1 MLGLVRGMFVSAKGN
16 AYKRSLLSQAGRD
29 LKRAMELALAN
40 APDTPGHEQAW
51 VLAES
56 ALEMVGRTMHWNES
70 LVPVQA
76 ALRFR
81 VNGGRWG
88 AKR

>member
-1 MLGLVRGMFVSAKGN
+1 MLGLVRGMFVSARGD
-16 AYKRSLLSQAGRD
+16 AYKRRLLSQAGGD
-29 LKRAMELALAN
+29 LKRAMELAVAN
-40 APDTPGHEQAW
+40 APDSPEHQQAW
-51 VLAES
+51 ILAES
-56 ALEMVGRTMHWNES
+56 ALEMVGRALHWNAS
-70 LVPVQA
+70 LSPVEA